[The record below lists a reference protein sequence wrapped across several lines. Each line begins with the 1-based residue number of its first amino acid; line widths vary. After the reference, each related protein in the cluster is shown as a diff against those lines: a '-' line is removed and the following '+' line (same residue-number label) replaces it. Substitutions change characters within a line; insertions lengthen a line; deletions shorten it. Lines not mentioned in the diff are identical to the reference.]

1 MQAKSSNVLFTHFIF
16 FKFVTYF
23 PYIIDKMK
31 KKSKYSCR
39 SKVTNI
45 KKLYFLEYFS
55 NSWLGIPSYPIGFEP

>member
-1 MQAKSSNVLFTHFIF
+1 MQAKSSNVLFTHFTF

-39 SKVTNI
+39 SKLTNI
-45 KKLYFLEYFS
+45 KKLYFF
-55 NSWLGIPSYPIGFEP
+55 GIVFQFMVGNTKLPYRL